1 MRDRVK
7 RSKGGRSAERA
18 GTDREM
24 RMGRGSREGRVS
36 EYERKQ
42 RREEEAEKEES
53 VRTVGRRVGY

>member
-24 RMGRGSREGRVS
+24 RMRRGSREGRVS
-36 EYERKQ
+36 EYERKE
-42 RREEEAEKEES
+42 RR
-53 VRTVGRRVGY
+53 GRKSQ